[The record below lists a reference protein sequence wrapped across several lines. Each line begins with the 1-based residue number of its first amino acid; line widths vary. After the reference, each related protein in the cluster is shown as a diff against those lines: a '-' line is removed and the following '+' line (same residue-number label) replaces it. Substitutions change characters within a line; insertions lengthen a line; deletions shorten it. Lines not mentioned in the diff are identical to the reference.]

1 MSVFRSLDIA
11 ASGARM
17 GRVWLDAI
25 AHNIAN
31 VNTVRPPDE
40 EPFRAKLV
48 VAEAVE
54 GADAIGDGV
63 AVVGIEQAPGE
74 PPLVYDPTHPYADAD
89 GYVRRPVVDLA
100 GQMADLI
107 AAQRSYQ
114 ANLSVVRSSRE
125 AYEAAL
131 RIGR

>member
-1 MSVFRSLDIA
+1 MGAFNTLDTA
-11 ASGARM
+11 ASGARL
-17 GRVWLDAI
+17 GKTWLDAV

-48 VAEAVE
+48 VAKEAGAVE
-54 GADAIGDGV
+54 GIGRGVTVAGIAEVSGDA
-63 AVVGIEQAPGE
+63 PR
-74 PPLVYDPTHPYADAD
+74 VYDPSHPYADED
-89 GYVRRPVVDLA
+89 GSVIRPVVDLA

-107 AAQRSYQ
+107 GAQRSYQ
-114 ANLSVVRSSRE
+114 ANLSVIRSSRE
-125 AYEAAL
+125 AYEAAM

>member
-48 VAEAVE
+48 VAKAVE
-54 GADAIGDGV
+54 GADGLGDGV

-100 GQMADLI
+100 GQMADLM